1 MTVAPLPL
9 APRPHPGE
17 AISSWMERVAARY
30 DLTADH
36 LASHV
41 LARRSIGIHRV
52 EHLDHRGDAELELA
66 LATATQM
73 TPDRIRALRIA
84 GDDGSASCWHRL
96 TLAWCPE
103 CVRTDLL
110 DTGEV
115 YERALWRLG
124 CCVMCPVHGIPL
136 EDRCSRCMAGARC
149 RFRAADGLL
158 RLACTGCERLV
169 DPAPHSAVNDTSMG
183 AFGVCLTP
191 ALIRL
196 AGQLQGDLQAALAG
210 IQPKRPWGFVQ
221 SASGLNTV
229 VRNLTFCIVMSTRVK
244 CELRIELPDPR
255 PGSPFQI
262 TYDPITLGA
271 LPHYPAYGALAII
284 AATLDSLENPGG
296 ARHHWTPDGI
306 GASLNAASFVAWLP
320 INTRASLFGSAMHWE
335 RPAGAALRDVVAGQ
349 KAA

>member
-1 MTVAPLPL
+1 
-9 APRPHPGE
+9 
-17 AISSWMERVAARY
+17 MERVAARY

-41 LARRSIGIHRV
+41 LARRSIGIYRV
-52 EHLDHRGDAELELA
+52 EHLDHRADAELELA

-110 DTGEV
+110 GMGEV

-124 CCVMCPVHGIPL
+124 CSVMCPVHGIPL

-169 DPAPHSAVNDTSMG
+169 DPAPHSAANDTSMG

-229 VRNLTFCIVMSTRVK
+229 VRNLTFCIVMATRVK
-244 CELRIELPDPR
+244 CELRIELPDPK
-255 PGSPFQI
+255 PGSAFQI

-271 LPHYPAYGALAII
+271 LPHYPAHGALAII
-284 AATLDSLENPGG
+284 AATLDSLENPDG
-296 ARHHWTPDGI
+296 ARHHWSPDGI

-320 INTRASLFGSAMHWE
+320 TNTRASLFGSAMHWE
-335 RPAGAALRDVVAGQ
+335 RPAGAALRDVVAGR